1 MSEVQLM
8 ELSRTECL
16 ALLGTGRIGRLVF
29 TAHALPAAHP
39 VSYFLDDEEV
49 IFRTGADSLL
59 VAAAHHRVVAFQTDS
74 IDDTHHTG
82 WSVCGVGEAY
92 EVVDPRRLVEI
103 NALAPAM
110 WAPHVSAHT
119 VCIPLQQ
126 LTGHQLVLTSG
137 IS

>member
-16 ALLGTGRIGRLVF
+16 ALLATARIGRLVF

-39 VSYFLDDEEV
+39 VRYFLDDEEV

-74 IDDTHHTG
+74 IDGTHHTG